1 MRVDQTTCVT
11 IEARMPPL
19 CRRSSGRAGSFL
31 AKHTLDP
38 QPGAQGDPAT
48 VTASPSSSGN
58 RSDHRGPA
66 TEPHGPSQAS
76 PLDGPP
82 SHSGCPPQPVS
93 RKARILASAI
103 YRLRS
108 RPVTLAIVG
117 TPLLASTAT
126 TKPGPL
132 GLASS
137 TSLGLSTCSPRSAVH
152 SCSTAAV
159 RAQNSS
165 TAPTQTAGPR
175 TSTTTSAPIRRR
187 DDA

>member
-76 PLDGPP
+76 PAGW
-82 SHSGCPPQPVS
+82 SPVTQWMPTATS
-93 RKARILASAI
+93 IPKSPDPGLRHIQVAITAGHPGNRGNASAGKHGDHQA
-103 YRLRS
+103 RAARAGVVDKLG
-108 RPVTLAIVG
+108 IVDVLTEKRG
-117 TPLLASTAT
+117 AFLQYGCGSGPKLLNSTD
-126 TKPGPL
+126 PDG
-132 GLASS
+132 G
-137 TSLGLSTCSPRSAVH
+137 SAD
-152 SCSTAAV
+152 
-159 RAQNSS
+159 
-165 TAPTQTAGPR
+165 
-175 TSTTTSAPIRRR
+175 I
-187 DDA
+187 DDDICADPPA